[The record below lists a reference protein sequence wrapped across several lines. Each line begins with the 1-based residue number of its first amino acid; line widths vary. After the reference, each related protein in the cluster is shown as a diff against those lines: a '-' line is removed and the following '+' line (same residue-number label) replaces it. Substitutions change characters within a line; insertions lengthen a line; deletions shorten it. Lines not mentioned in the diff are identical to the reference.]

1 MSNRKRYNFRC
12 LYDQKINGVWKQ
24 TWPVYCE
31 ETGYKETMVS
41 LSGYRWRSMTS
52 RCNQTGSN
60 VRKHK
65 TYSGVANN
73 FNSFDEFVEWSRC
86 EFGYDL
92 TEVINGEIQPWQ
104 LDKDI
109 LGGRYYSSA
118 TCMFVPQRVNAFMTF
133 NQYRGKHLTGTRE
146 LPSGRFEARISENGK
161 YKYLG
166 VFDTEVEAH
175 IAWRKDKATQALIL
189 AQEYHTL
196 GHRKLSDG
204 LFMFSE
210 SMKNGWDDVDPDDWY
225 EYDD

>member
-109 LGGRYYSSA
+109 LGGKVLQFRHLHVCSTKSQCFYDIQ
-118 TCMFVPQRVNAFMTF
+118 PIQ
-133 NQYRGKHLTGTRE
+133 GKA
-146 LPSGRFEARISENGK
+146 S
-161 YKYLG
+161 Y
-166 VFDTEVEAH
+166 
-175 IAWRKDKATQALIL
+175 
-189 AQEYHTL
+189 
-196 GHRKLSDG
+196 
-204 LFMFSE
+204 
-210 SMKNGWDDVDPDDWY
+210 WY
-225 EYDD
+225 